1 MHTTVV
7 PRFWLTV
14 AAGCALCVGCG
25 FPSTT
30 TGIIEL
36 DLNQPPA
43 GLDADVMVGGSF
55 DIPVTGSAL
64 VTYQVEGTLPEELE
78 PTTGKVLILAL
89 RDISQPWLTCVG
101 AATSSNCAVVQ
112 TQETVVPAR
121 VSLLSASRQVTF
133 FLETTF
139 ELGEAPEPGCNAFL
153 IGGTAVQWHV
163 PLTEDLLEESAFA
176 IQLNMRR
183 TESPEVVFGWQLLLA
198 DPPSDPPSDQVA
210 IGCL

>member
-1 MHTTVV
+1 MNTTVV
-7 PRFWLTV
+7 CRCRLTL
-14 AAGCALCVGCG
+14 AIGCALWMGCG
-25 FPSTT
+25 FPNTT

-36 DLNQPPA
+36 DLNQPPP

-64 VTYQVEGTLPEELE
+64 VTYLIEGVLPDELD
-78 PTTGKVLILAL
+78 PTDGKVLILAL
-89 RDISQPWLTCVG
+89 RDISQPWLACVG
-101 AATSSNCAVVQ
+101 AATASNCAVVQ
-112 TQETVVPAR
+112 TQETLVPAR
-121 VSLLSASRQVTF
+121 VSLRSASRQVAF

-163 PLTEDLLEESAFA
+163 PLTEDLLPGSAFS

-183 TESPEVVFGWQLLLA
+183 TESPEVVFGWQLLLV
-198 DPPSDPPSDQVA
+198 DPPSEPPSDQFA